1 MADEPQVTVVIV
13 TYNSS
18 EHIAACIDSALAE
31 LPDDDSEVV
40 VLDNASADGTADL
53 VEQRWPQVRL
63 IRSPDNLGFARACNR
78 AAATSSSRFVL
89 LLNPDAVMLPGCLAA
104 LLDLARRR
112 PGGGLYGG
120 RVYTDEGDV
129 DPMSCWGRP
138 TLWSTFCFAT
148 GLSTA
153 FASSERLNPEGIGSW
168 PRDVERPVDIV
179 SGCLLLADRAVWER
193 LGGFDERFFMYGEDF
208 DLGIRAGAAGF
219 EPVITPDAGIT
230 HVGGASSA
238 AVHMEI
244 LLYRGKVS
252 LVRKLWTGRERTLAE
267 GMLLAGVAL
276 RGQMAGVVGRLRR
289 ARGGQRTAPG
299 TWTELWERRAEWRE
313 GWPAPEEA
321 DR

>member
-1 MADEPQVTVVIV
+1 MADEPRVTVVIV

-18 EHIAACIDSALAE
+18 EHIGACVDSALGE
-31 LPDDDSEVV
+31 LPDDGSEVV
-40 VLDNASADGTADL
+40 VLDNASGDGTADL

-78 AAATSSSRFVL
+78 AAATSTSRYVL

-112 PGGGLYGG
+112 PAGGLYGG
-120 RVYTDEGDV
+120 RVFTSDGEV

-138 TLWSTFCFAT
+138 TIWSTFCFAT

-153 FASSERLNPEGIGSW
+153 FASSERFNPEGIGAW
-168 PRDVERPVDIV
+168 RRDVERSVDIV
-179 SGCLLLADRAVWER
+179 SGCLLFADRAAWER

-208 DLGIRAGAAGF
+208 DLGIRAVAAGY

-238 AVHMEI
+238 AVQMEV

-252 LVRKLWTGRERTLAE
+252 LVRKLWSGRERKLAE
-267 GMLLAGVAL
+267 GLLLGGVAL
-276 RGQMAGVVGRLRR
+276 RARLAGLVARVRGSGR
-289 ARGGQRTAPG
+289 TTPS
-299 TWTELWERRAEWRE
+299 TWTALWQRRAEWRD
-313 GWPAPEEA
+313 GWPPA
-321 DR
+321 DPTT